1 MFLGSGLLIGFPSFL
16 KLMWLYIEV
25 PKTDIDTFESYY
37 MHLHY
42 LREDSLSSWIRTLIL
57 IKD

>member
-1 MFLGSGLLIGFPSFL
+1 MA
-16 KLMWLYIEV
+16 LYIEV
-25 PKTDIDTFESYY
+25 QKIDVDTFESYY

-42 LREDSLSSWIRTLIL
+42 LREDFLGSLFRTLIL